1 MCSPAALI
9 ARASSNFFRTTFS
22 VGLCSIKTSIHIRRG
37 VVHDHS
43 GGVYPVP
50 YRTRKSRPPASLF
63 VLWYESPREGVSLC
77 LFHSSLPGSGRP
89 FGRPGPTFYNP
100 PHLYPHG
107 RKARS
112 PFSIGTAKR
121 GRHRPPLTEVS

>member
-1 MCSPAALI
+1 
-9 ARASSNFFRTTFS
+9 

-77 LFHSSLPGSGRP
+77 LFHSSLPGPGRP
-89 FGRPGPTFYNP
+89 LGRPGPTFSI
-100 PHLYPHG
+100 PHILIQTAVRLVHCFPSVRLREVDTGPLLPRCDYG
-107 RKARS
+107 AE
-112 PFSIGTAKR
+112 SI
-121 GRHRPPLTEVS
+121 